1 MKKQAL
7 GKGIDALIPESLEL
21 PTYIED
27 RILQIPIS
35 NISPNP
41 YQPREKINPA
51 ELQDLA
57 ESIKNNGIIQPI
69 LVRRI
74 ENGYQLISGER
85 RISAAKM
92 VGLKTVPAIIKEASD
107 SDMLKLA
114 LIENLQREN
123 LNPIEEAKA
132 YRELITKF
140 KFTQESLAEALGK
153 RRTTVTN
160 TLRLLTL
167 SPDIQEEIANGRIT
181 PGHARA
187 ILSIANTKDR
197 HIFAEKIIR
206 GQLSVRRAEELAQQY
221 QKKLKFPQK
230 KQSVDPIIASA
241 EEELMSKLGLRV
253 AIRANKY
260 GSGKLEIFFANTD
273 ELNRLME
280 FFNMTMG

>member
-21 PTYIED
+21 PTSMEE

-51 ELQDLA
+51 ELQGLA
-57 ESIKNNGIIQPI
+57 ESIKNNGIIQP
-69 LVRRI
+69 LLLRRI
-74 ENGYQLISGER
+74 ENGYQLIAGER
-85 RISAAKM
+85 RINAAKM
-92 VGLKTVPAIIKEASD
+92 VGLKTVPVIVKEAAD
-107 SDMLKLA
+107 SDVLRLA

-140 KFTQESLAEALGK
+140 RFTQESLADVLGK
-153 RRTTVTN
+153 KRTTVTN
-160 TLRLLTL
+160 FLRLLTL
-167 SPDIQEEIANGRIT
+167 PPDIQEEIINGRIT
-181 PGHARA
+181 PGHARV
-187 ILSIANTKDR
+187 ILSIANNKDK

-206 GQLSVRRAEELAQQY
+206 GQLSVRRAEELAQEY
-221 QKKLKFPQK
+221 QKKLKFAQK
-230 KQSVDPIIASA
+230 KRKVDPIIASA
-241 EEELMSKLGLRV
+241 EEELMSMLGLRV
-253 AIRANKY
+253 AIKANKL
-260 GSGKLEIFFANTD
+260 GSGKLEIFFANAD

-280 FFNMTMG
+280 YFNMNLG

>member
-21 PTYIED
+21 PTSMEE

-51 ELQDLA
+51 ELQGLA
-57 ESIKNNGIIQPI
+57 ESIKNNGIIQPLLI
-69 LVRRI
+69 RRI
-74 ENGYQLISGER
+74 ENGYQLIAGER
-85 RISAAKM
+85 RINAAKM
-92 VGLKTVPAIIKEASD
+92 VGLKTVPVIVKEAAD
-107 SDMLKLA
+107 SDVLRLA

-140 KFTQESLAEALGK
+140 RFTQESLADVLGK
-153 RRTTVTN
+153 KRTTVTN
-160 TLRLLTL
+160 FLRLLTL
-167 SPDIQEEIANGRIT
+167 PPDIQEEIINGRIT
-181 PGHARA
+181 PGHARV
-187 ILSIANTKDR
+187 ILSIANNKDK

-206 GQLSVRRAEELAQQY
+206 GQLSVRRAEELAQEY
-221 QKKLKFPQK
+221 QKKLKFAQK
-230 KQSVDPIIASA
+230 KRKVDPIIASA
-241 EEELMSKLGLRV
+241 EEELMSMLGLRV
-253 AIRANKY
+253 AIKANKL
-260 GSGKLEIFFANTD
+260 GSGKLEIFFANAD

-280 FFNMTMG
+280 YFNMNLG